1 MLVVKITLTSG
12 NMTTSPSNHVAL
24 QAVLKGEGTSFNN
37 TVLFSLATVRA
48 IKYVSDYSSLE
59 LISARS

>member
-1 MLVVKITLTSG
+1 MLTGGNLTT
-12 NMTTSPSNHVAL
+12 NPRNHVAL
-24 QAVLKGEGTSFNN
+24 QAVLKGEETSFNN

-59 LISARS
+59 LISASS